1 MGVSTTAIVREQ
13 TPTPIQPPV
22 GGWTPDY
29 TGVLRPW
36 LCQGSATGDSSGGA
50 VSITLQFRP
59 AAGSNRLFVAI
70 TELTT
75 ASSATGGGSL
85 QAYVS
90 ATEWAAM
97 DELPAGYIGPGI
109 TTDSTT
115 AYANQRLITSEIPVL
130 MGELK
135 TQTQGAVYIAWGTNT
150 NSAIYQIQLRGWSSD
165 RPFTIPKER
174 AP

>member
-1 MGVSTTAIVREQ
+1 MGVSATAVVREQ

-36 LCQGSATGDSSGGA
+36 LSQGSATGDSSGGA
-50 VSITLQFRP
+50 VSVTLQFRP
-59 AAGSNRLFVAI
+59 SAGSNRLFVAI
-70 TELTT
+70 TELTMS
-75 ASSATGGGSL
+75 SSATVAGSL

-90 ATEWAAM
+90 ASQWNSM
-97 DELPAGYIGPGI
+97 DQLPAGYIGPGV

-115 AYANQRLITSEIPVL
+115 AYAIQRLITSEIPVL
-130 MGELK
+130 LGELK
-135 TQTQGAVYIAWGTNT
+135 TQTDGNLTIAWGTNT
-150 NSAIYQIQLRGWSSD
+150 NLGVYQTQLRGWQSD